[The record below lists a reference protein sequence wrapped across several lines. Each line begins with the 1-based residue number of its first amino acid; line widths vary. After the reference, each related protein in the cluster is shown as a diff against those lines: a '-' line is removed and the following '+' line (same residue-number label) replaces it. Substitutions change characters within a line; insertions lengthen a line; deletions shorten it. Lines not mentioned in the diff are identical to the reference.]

1 MMYMVLKLS
10 TINIS
15 ILILWIIVVTIL
27 SNMNSLI
34 NNELLT
40 TTLPTLLTLTIA
52 IFLNIR
58 VKQTSRFSS
67 FSKALLLEWKVT
79 GLTIIYLIL
88 LLVVLWLL
96 ARMFYDRLA
105 FLLLVLIIWGPLI
118 YLLPLF
124 ILNIVSDLFL
134 INKRAGS
141 S

>member
-1 MMYMVLKLS
+1 MVLKLS